1 MFRVRFLV
9 VTIDAPT
16 VTRRLPTIGGVR
28 RLLAP
33 LAVLALVAVACS
45 SGGGSTQTRTT
56 TTTNTPLVPLGKPN
70 PLGAKW
76 DWTRSDE
83 FKPSLASISG
93 GAPFYDCALC
103 DVEPSE
109 GKRNWSTVDNVARG
123 ANSLGFELYL
133 KIRTG
138 SCWAT
143 VESGGGTGRRGRKD
157 VSSMPADMAKYQAFL
172 TDAVK
177 RFSPL
182 GVREYAIENEVNA
195 PMHWAGTSAEY
206 PTLVAAAGRAIHAA
220 DPNARIAD
228 GGLGSTVYGDV
239 IARRLLEQGHDSEA
253 VSTYQQYYAR
263 RFSVRA
269 QQLPQVSDPSQ
280 LRSVLGTGQAARDLD
295 YFDATIRLAQQKTI
309 DDFEIHFYEKWN
321 NIPSVLDLLHASL
334 PPDLP
339 VQVWELGQFWPN
351 GPTDEAVHADEL
363 QRAVN
368 GFLDGGV
375 HRVIWLPLGYNPNG
389 RNQSE
394 LRFGLV
400 DPDGRVR
407 ASGRVFAQIAAAHA
421 RA

>member
-76 DWTRSDE
+76 DWNRLDK
-83 FKPSLASISG
+83 FKPYLAAISG
-93 GAPFYDCALC
+93 GPTFYDFACC
-103 DVEPSE
+103 DVEPKQ
-109 GKRNWSTVDNVARG
+109 GARNGSTVDQIAHNARD
-123 ANSLGFELYL
+123 LGFELYL

-143 VESGGGTGRRGRKD
+143 VESGAGTGRRGRKD
-157 VSSMPADMAKYQAFL
+157 VSSMPADMAKYEAFI

-195 PMHWAGTSAEY
+195 PMHWGGTTAEY
-206 PTLVAAAGRAIHAA
+206 ATLVGAAGRAIHAA
-220 DPNARIAD
+220 DTNARLAD
-228 GGLGSTVYGDV
+228 AGLGSTVYGDA
-239 IARRLLEQGHDSEA
+239 IARRLLDEGHDSEA
-253 VSTYQQYYAR
+253 VSAYQRYYAR

-280 LRSVLGTGQAARDLD
+280 LRSVLATGQAARHLD
-295 YFDATIRLAQQKTI
+295 YFDATVRLAQQKVI
-309 DDFEIHFYEKWN
+309 DVFEIHFYEKWDN
-321 NIPSVLDLLHASL
+321 VPALLDVLRATLPASL
-334 PPDLP
+334 P
-339 VQVWELGQFWPN
+339 VQAWEVDQFWPN
-351 GPTDEAVHADEL
+351 ATTDEAVHADEL
-363 QRAVN
+363 RRAVT
-368 GFLDGGV
+368 GLHDGSAQRGSWTP
-375 HRVIWLPLGYNPNG
+375 RGYNPNG
-389 RNQSE
+389 LIATE
-394 LRFGLV
+394 LR
-400 DPDGRVR
+400 
-407 ASGRVFAQIAAAHA
+407 
-421 RA
+421 